1 MSVLGSVAEVNFHKR
16 GVGSRPSRA
25 LFAVAVL
32 AALAVLVAPL
42 PTAASSLGV
51 QAAAARPGS
60 GTGCGG
66 SGCGARVTL
75 AGCTGTA
82 DVIVPDQTLSSSQ
95 TIEACNRI
103 TADNVDVS
111 GGAAVTFQ
119 AGETIVLGSGFSV
132 ASGASF
138 TAAVDPGLTGDALVE
153 DRNPTDERRYV
164 ARFYVNLDS
173 MSLPSAEQFDHFVGY
188 NGVGQV
194 QFRLVFKHNNALGEN
209 RLFAEVRQDGGAF
222 SSNEG
227 AGELVIPA
235 GWHAIEVD
243 WAAATSNG
251 ANDGGIVVCLDDDG
265 SRMSCEQI
273 STLDNDQGRVST
285 VQWGAQEVGATT
297 AGSFDMDDFD
307 SRRAGPIGL

>member
-1 MSVLGSVAEVNFHKR
+1 MSLFPPFVEIHSGKLAPGS
-16 GVGSRPSRA
+16 GSRGLP
-25 LFAVAVL
+25 LHAVALVGL
-32 AALAVLVAPL
+32 ALLVAP
-42 PTAASSLGV
+42 TGMTASSVGV

-66 SGCGARVTL
+66 SGCGARLTL

-82 DVIVPDQTLSSSQ
+82 DLTVPDQTLSSSQ
-95 TIEACNRI
+95 TLEACNHLTANDVDI
-103 TADNVDVS
+103 T
-111 GGAAVTFQ
+111 GGADVVFQ
-119 AGETIVLGSGFSV
+119 AGETVTLGSGFSV
-132 ASGASF
+132 DSGASF
-138 TAAVDPGLTGDALVE
+138 TAVTDPGLTGDALVE
-153 DRNPTDERRYV
+153 DRNPVDETRYV

-173 MSLPSAEQFDHFVGY
+173 MSLPSTEQFEHFVGT
-188 NGVGQV
+188 NGAGQV
-194 QFRLVFKHNNALGEN
+194 QFRLVFKHNDGLGEN
-209 RLFAEVRQDGGAF
+209 RVFAEVRQDGGSF
-222 SSNEG
+222 VSNEG
-227 AGELVIPA
+227 VSELAIPA

-243 WAAATSNG
+243 WTAASTSG

-273 STLDNDQGRVST
+273 STVDNDQGRVST